1 MTIKIADRMLVQQLE
16 QLAAAEHRSPE
27 QIVADALRLYTSQ
40 PRKISGAEFLQSI
53 AGQGRSGEA
62 DIPTGDEE
70 VLTRLLASAPMLRDL
85 THILPGHAS
94 QAEYQRYLE
103 QKYDLRD

>member
-1 MTIKIADRMLVQQLE
+1 MTIKIADQELVQQLE

-40 PRKISGAEFLQSI
+40 ARKISGIEFLQSI

-62 DIPTGDEE
+62 DIPARDEA
-70 VLTRLLASAPMLRDL
+70 VLTKLLASAPVLRDL
-85 THILPGHAS
+85 TRILPGDAS